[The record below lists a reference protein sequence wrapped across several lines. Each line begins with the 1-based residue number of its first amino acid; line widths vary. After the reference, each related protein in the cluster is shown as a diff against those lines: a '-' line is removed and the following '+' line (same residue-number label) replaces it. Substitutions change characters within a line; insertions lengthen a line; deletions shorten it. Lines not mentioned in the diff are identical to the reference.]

1 MENTPAWFLVSSQRI
16 SGEPKRHEGELH
28 KLSFFSIILKKGFY
42 MKIGFNCSSFDLFH
56 AGHVT
61 MLKMEKELCD
71 YLKVALQVDPTID
84 RPGIKNKPVQS
95 VYERYIQLQGCKYV
109 DEILV
114 YETEADLLNLIQ
126 TQTLHIRFLSEE
138 YKNVDVTGKQY
149 CIDHGIEIHYHLRR
163 HQYSSTEIRNRVYLF
178 EKQKRD
184 EKGGDEMIHQYSP
197 ELLNKYSLKNE

>member
-1 MENTPAWFLVSSQRI
+1 
-16 SGEPKRHEGELH
+16 
-28 KLSFFSIILKKGFY
+28 

-71 YLKVALQVDPTID
+71 YLKVALQVDPTVD

-114 YETEADLLNLIQ
+114 YETETDLLNLIQ
-126 TQTLHIRFLSEE
+126 TQTFHIRFLSEE

-149 CIDHGIEIHYHLRR
+149 CIDTGIEIHYHLRR
-163 HQYSSTEIRNRVYLF
+163 HQYSTTELRNRVYQL
-178 EKQKRD
+178 ERAKKEEEVKED
-184 EKGGDEMIHQYSP
+184 ILQYSP
-197 ELLNKYSLKNE
+197 KLLEKYSIKDN

>member
-1 MENTPAWFLVSSQRI
+1 
-16 SGEPKRHEGELH
+16 
-28 KLSFFSIILKKGFY
+28 

-71 YLKVALQVDPTID
+71 YLKVALQVDPTVD

-126 TQTLHIRFLSEE
+126 TQTFHIRFLSEE

-149 CIDHGIEIHYHLRR
+149 CIDRGIEIHYHLRR
-163 HQYSSTEIRNRVYLF
+163 HQYSSTEIRNRVYLL

-184 EKGGDEMIHQYSP
+184 EKNDDPVVNQYSP
-197 ELLNKYSLKNE
+197 KILEKYFIQTD

>member
-1 MENTPAWFLVSSQRI
+1 
-16 SGEPKRHEGELH
+16 
-28 KLSFFSIILKKGFY
+28 

-71 YLKVALQVDPTID
+71 YLKVALQVDPSID

-126 TQTLHIRFLSEE
+126 TQTFHIRFLSEE
-138 YKNVDVTGKQY
+138 YRHIEVTGKQY
-149 CIDHGIEIHYHLRR
+149 CIDNGVEIYYHLRR
-163 HQYSSTEIRNRVYLF
+163 HQYSSTEIRNRVYNL
-178 EKQKRD
+178 EQQKRIEKED
-184 EKGGDEMIHQYSP
+184 ETNIIQYSP
-197 ELLNKYSLKNE
+197 EILEKYSVKK

>member
-1 MENTPAWFLVSSQRI
+1 
-16 SGEPKRHEGELH
+16 
-28 KLSFFSIILKKGFY
+28 

-61 MLKMEKELCD
+61 MLKMEKEVCD
-71 YLKVALQVDPTID
+71 YLKIALQVDPSID

-126 TQTLHIRFLSEE
+126 SQTFHIRFLSEE
-138 YKNVDVTGKQY
+138 YKHIEVTGKQY
-149 CIDHGIEIHYHLRR
+149 CIDNGVEIYYHLRR
-163 HQYSSTEIRNRVYLF
+163 HQYSSTEIRNRVYNL
-178 EKQKRD
+178 EKQKRED
-184 EKGGDEMIHQYSP
+184 MRQESIIRQYSP
-197 ELLNKYSLKNE
+197 EILEKYSNKNN

>member
-1 MENTPAWFLVSSQRI
+1 
-16 SGEPKRHEGELH
+16 
-28 KLSFFSIILKKGFY
+28 

-71 YLKVALQVDPTID
+71 YLKVALQVDPTVD

-114 YETEADLLNLIQ
+114 YETETDLLNLIQ
-126 TQTLHIRFLSEE
+126 TQTFHIRFLSEE

-149 CIDHGIEIHYHLRR
+149 CIDTGIEIHYHLRR
-163 HQYSSTEIRNRVYLF
+163 HQYSSTEIRNRVYLL

-184 EKGGDEMIHQYSP
+184 EKNDDPVVNQYSP
-197 ELLNKYSLKNE
+197 EILEKYSIKDN